1 MTGKII
7 SGIIFLLAAALA
19 TMAVWNTALRSER
32 NALQNERN
40 ALQREIAAHEEERA
54 KTAAEMKRLTATAE
68 ALQKAGRKGED
79 RINAE
84 IRKGGDPCLNSRPD
98 GAMLDLLR
106 NGVPGHPE

>member
-1 MTGKII
+1 MTGKLI

-19 TMAVWNTALRSER
+19 VMAIWNIALRSER

-54 KTAAEMKRLTATAE
+54 KTAAEMKRLTATAD
-68 ALQKAGRKGED
+68 ALRKAGRKGED
-79 RINAE
+79 KINAE

-98 GAMLDLLR
+98 DSMLNLLR
-106 NGVPGHPE
+106 GPLTPPE